1 MEIQGHPNY
10 LIYEDGRVYNKKYD
24 RFLKPSITCNG
35 YLRYHLCHNG
45 KMTNMFS
52 HRLVGLHYIPN
63 PNNHPQVDHIDRNT
77 QNNNVNNLRWV
88 NLKTQNENR
97 DYTNIGKHL
106 ISNKEDKYIYR
117 RKGRNN
123 KLSNTFTLDI
133 KKYNLHKSFKSLQ
146 EAIDYRDKFLLEQQQ
161 EQ

>member
-1 MEIQGHPNY
+1 MEIQGYENY
-10 LIYEDGRVYNKKYD
+10 LIYEDGRVYNTKYD
-24 RFLKPSITCNG
+24 RFLKPSICNG
-35 YLRYHLCHNG
+35 YLRYHLSKNG

-63 PNNHPQVDHIDRNT
+63 PNNHAQIDHIDRNK

-88 NLKTQNENR
+88 DLKTQNENR

-106 ISNKEDKYIYR
+106 ISTKEDKYIHKRNDKYR
-117 RKGRNN
+117 LQIKRLKFS
-123 KLSNTFTLDI
+123 KTFNT
-133 KKYNLHKSFKSLQ
+133 YE
-146 EAIDYRDKFLLEQQQ
+146 EAKNYRDNFLLLQQQ